1 MSSQLSYRLHGR
13 EQRPKTL
20 RKHYRDELD
29 TGQVKASAKEPRA
42 CSARRLVMGRSQFSA
57 RAPTASSGALR
68 RRTVSSSHDNNVSAV
83 RCLLVHLLMSAL
95 GRSRRSCPS
104 TYGSF
109 RSKQTRKIF
118 GRSPRSVGSRSI
130 SRPSAPSTE
139 PDRGHSRRGLSSSH
153 WACHCVNHDDV
164 GMRSAGR

>member
-57 RAPTASSGALR
+57 RAPTASSGAFAHPTADATLAKSLRSNFRRANDSAVFVELFANMSGEICPADPDRIKPLDNKLRLHLRHLQCRCERGGESGEHFLRRLR
-68 RRTVSSSHDNNVSAV
+68 RRYNPQPT
-83 RCLLVHLLMSAL
+83 L
-95 GRSRRSCPS
+95 
-104 TYGSF
+104 
-109 RSKQTRKIF
+109 
-118 GRSPRSVGSRSI
+118 
-130 SRPSAPSTE
+130 
-139 PDRGHSRRGLSSSH
+139 
-153 WACHCVNHDDV
+153 
-164 GMRSAGR
+164 

>member
-57 RAPTASSGALR
+57 RAPTASSGGTTQA
-68 RRTVSSSHDNNVSAV
+68 D
-83 RCLLVHLLMSAL
+83 
-95 GRSRRSCPS
+95 
-104 TYGSF
+104 
-109 RSKQTRKIF
+109 
-118 GRSPRSVGSRSI
+118 
-130 SRPSAPSTE
+130 
-139 PDRGHSRRGLSSSH
+139 GLK
-153 WACHCVNHDDV
+153 
-164 GMRSAGR
+164 

>member
-57 RAPTASSGALR
+57 RPYGRLR
-68 RRTVSSSHDNNVSAV
+68 GTMQAD
-83 RCLLVHLLMSAL
+83 
-95 GRSRRSCPS
+95 
-104 TYGSF
+104 
-109 RSKQTRKIF
+109 
-118 GRSPRSVGSRSI
+118 
-130 SRPSAPSTE
+130 
-139 PDRGHSRRGLSSSH
+139 D
-153 WACHCVNHDDV
+153 ACWYTC
-164 GMRSAGR
+164 

>member
-1 MSSQLSYRLHGR
+1 MRPKFWSTMSSQLSYRLHGR

-68 RRTVSSSHDNNVSAV
+68 RRTVSSSHDNNRTRNFEACGDAQSNK
-83 RCLLVHLLMSAL
+83 
-95 GRSRRSCPS
+95 
-104 TYGSF
+104 
-109 RSKQTRKIF
+109 SKN
-118 GRSPRSVGSRSI
+118 
-130 SRPSAPSTE
+130 
-139 PDRGHSRRGLSSSH
+139 SSS
-153 WACHCVNHDDV
+153 
-164 GMRSAGR
+164 